1 MGQGFAA
8 SPGAAGG
15 YDKAMNPDF
24 QSILRAKR
32 DGLALSPAQ
41 IAAFAAGLADGSLPT
56 EQAAALAMAIYLNGM
71 DHAETAALTRAFAES
86 GRTIDWA
93 DAGLDGP
100 ALDKHST
107 GGVGDKVSLMLAPI
121 VAACGGYVPM
131 ISGRGL
137 GHTGGTLDKLAGIPG
152 YDAFPDLDRFRAVV
166 RAAGCAIIGQTGEL
180 APADGRLYAIRDVT
194 ATIES
199 TPLITASILSKKAAA
214 GVQGLV
220 MDIKTGSGAFM
231 ATMAQARALA
241 TSLIGSAAA
250 LGLTTHA
257 LITDMDQ
264 VLGANAGHALEIA
277 ETIDYLTGT
286 ARDPRLHACVIA
298 LAAEMLL
305 VGGLAANRAAG
316 AALAEDALASG
327 RAADRFARMAAA
339 LGGPADL
346 VERPQAHLAA
356 APVTREIAAPTGHLC
371 VMDARAIGEAIIRLG
386 GGRRRAEDRIDPRVG
401 FSHVAAIGAAPGT
414 PLGIVHAADAAA
426 AERGTADFLAACRF
440 AEEAPAIGPMVHAIL
455 LPE

>member
-1 MGQGFAA
+1 MTAF
-8 SPGAAGG
+8 
-15 YDKAMNPDF
+15 DF
-24 QSILRAKR
+24 QNILRAKR
-32 DGLALSPAQ
+32 DGRALSAPQ
-41 IAAFAAGLADGSLPT
+41 IAAFAAGLADRSLPV

-71 DHAETAALTRAFAES
+71 DHGETAALTRAFVDS
-86 GRTIDWA
+86 GRVIDWS

-100 ALDKHST
+100 VLDKHST

-137 GHTGGTLDKLAGIPG
+137 GHTGGTLDKLASIPG

-166 RAAGCAIIGQTGEL
+166 RETGCAIIGQTGEL

-199 TPLITASILSKKAAA
+199 TPLITASILSKKVAA

-231 ATMAQARALA
+231 ASMDRAQALGR
-241 TSLIGSAAA
+241 SLIGSATA

-264 VLGANAGHALEIA
+264 VLGTSAGHALEIT
-277 ETIDYLTGT
+277 ETVEYLTGA
-286 ARDPRLHACVIA
+286 ARDPRLHACVMA

-305 VGGLAANRAAG
+305 IGGLAPDREAG
-316 AALAEDALASG
+316 AVQAEQALASG
-327 RAADRFARMAAA
+327 RAAEHFARMVAA

-346 VERPQAHLAA
+346 LERAAAHLAT
-356 APVTREIAAPTGHLC
+356 APICLAILPQRGHLAA
-371 VMDARAIGEAIIRLG
+371 MDARAIGEAIIRLG
-386 GGRRRAEDRIDPRVG
+386 GGRVRAEDAIDPRVG
-401 FSHVAAIGAAPGT
+401 LSAMAAIGAVPGS
-414 PLGIVHAADAAA
+414 PLGFVHAADQRS
-426 AERGTADFLAACRF
+426 AERGVAEVLAACRF
-440 AEEAPAIGPMVHAIL
+440 AQEAPDIRPVIHAVV
-455 LPE
+455 LPD

>member
-1 MGQGFAA
+1 M
-8 SPGAAGG
+8 SL
-15 YDKAMNPDF
+15 PDF
-24 QSILRAKR
+24 QDILRAKR
-32 DGLALSPAQ
+32 DGQALSPPQ
-41 IAAFAAGLADGSLPT
+41 IRAFATGLADRSLPV

-71 DHAETAALTRAFAES
+71 DHAETAALTRAFVDS
-86 GRTIDWA
+86 GRVIDWS

-100 ALDKHST
+100 VLDKHST

-137 GHTGGTLDKLAGIPG
+137 GHTGGTLDKLASIPG
-152 YDAFPDLDRFRAVV
+152 YDAYPDLDRFRTVV

-199 TPLITASILSKKAAA
+199 TPLITASILSKKVAA

-231 ATMAQARALA
+231 ATMDQAQALA
-241 TSLIGSAAA
+241 HSLIGSAAA

-257 LITDMDQ
+257 LVTDMDQ
-264 VLGANAGHALEIA
+264 PLGFSAGNALEIA
-277 ETIDYLTGT
+277 ETIDYLTGA
-286 ARDPRLHACVIA
+286 AREPRLHACVIA

-305 VGGLAANRAAG
+305 IGGLAPDRDAG
-316 AALAEDALASG
+316 AVLAGDALASG
-327 RAADRFARMAAA
+327 RAAEHFARMISA

-346 VERPQAHLAA
+346 LDRPANHLPPAPVCVAIPPQTGHLAA
-356 APVTREIAAPTGHLC
+356 
-371 VMDARAIGEAIIRLG
+371 MDARAIGQAITRLG
-386 GGRRRAEDRIDPRVG
+386 GGRLRAEDRIDPRVG
-401 FSHVAAIGAAPGT
+401 LCGLAAIGAAPGA
-414 PLGIVHAADAAA
+414 PLGFVHAADTAA
-426 AERGTADFLAACRF
+426 AERGVADVIAACRF
-440 AEEAPAIGPMVHAIL
+440 AGEAPEIRPVIHAII